1 MKTINL
7 TESRF
12 YDTFRMIVSSVKRWK
27 DIKDETDDVITDMIK
42 AITVA
47 TAETLNMCKS
57 EDHPVGYPFVKDI
70 NNNLYFGAIVEFKPD
85 DKSWKFYY
93 VMSRGEAPENTQW
106 IDTTNTVFRQNWG
119 NFIFDIGRIDFIADN
134 SSDYI
139 QVKYAEALL
148 TFVKDNLTPDSPE
161 VEVVFDDLL
170 KISGVLNENDE
181 AIIKITPGGELKQI
195 IKGSDYDK

>member
-12 YDTFRMIVSSVKRWK
+12 YDTFKMIVSSVKRWK
-27 DIKDETDDVITDMIK
+27 DIKDEKDEVITDMVRG
-42 AITVA
+42 ITIA
-47 TAETLNMCKS
+47 TAETLNKAKS

-70 NNNLYFGAIVEFKPD
+70 NNNLYFAAIVEFKPD

-93 VMSRGEAPENTQW
+93 VMNRDQAPENTQW
-106 IDTTNTVFRQNWG
+106 IDTTNPVFRQDWG
-119 NFIFDIGRIDFIADN
+119 NYIWESARIDFTADN
-134 SSDYI
+134 SSDYV

-148 TFVKDNLTPDSPE
+148 TFVKDNLTPDCPE

-181 AIIKITPGGELKQI
+181 AIITITPGGELKQI